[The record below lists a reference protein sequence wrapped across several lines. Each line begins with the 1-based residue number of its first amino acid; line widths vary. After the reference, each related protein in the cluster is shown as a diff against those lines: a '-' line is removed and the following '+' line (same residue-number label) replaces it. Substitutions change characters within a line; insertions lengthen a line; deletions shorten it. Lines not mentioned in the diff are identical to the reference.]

1 MSFPSGPITQDY
13 KDTKASYAPS
23 VADQKLVAYVM
34 EQHQIAES
42 SKLQTTEDT
51 WLGMAFLTG
60 HQWSR
65 FNRIQSVLT
74 TDNPPAWR
82 VRMVLNYVL
91 PTVET
96 FVGKL
101 TENRPGFICLP
112 ATNDDD
118 DIEAARQCD
127 KMLEYEWERAGAAQ
141 VIHELAKWVAVS
153 PIGFLKIWW
162 DPTLGE
168 DIEVDVTPSD
178 AEPDSEGNY
187 PRIYETRKAG
197 DVVISA
203 VNPLEVSWDPG
214 AKDKSTCRWMY
225 HSNYVHIDS
234 VRARWPQKG
243 KFVHPSSTAESDS
256 FSQQLIRHFR
266 GTTGDEDSALDR
278 VLIVEYFEK
287 ASPRN
292 PRGLYA
298 VVAGDVLLEKGDLP
312 FNKLPFYAVRHNTV
326 PGRWAGEGLVKA
338 IIPAQKELNKS
349 ASQRIEN
356 KNLHAQPKW
365 VAEKGSVEKGAI
377 SDEPGE
383 IIFYNR
389 TASRPPMPMPPPGLS
404 PEHERIQNE
413 QIKHIENISGISDVS
428 RGQAPASF
436 SGRAIRHS
444 AALDHTKLG
453 PTVRELEGAVADMC
467 SHWLLL
473 LREYMPK
480 SRMLRVS
487 GRNNEL
493 EVFSFYRSKIK
504 NTEVRVQPFSMLSR
518 NIAVRQE
525 LVLQMYQL
533 GLYGDQNDPRVK
545 MQARKDMEFG
555 NDEKIHGDRSR
566 DRNYAR
572 EENHVL
578 SNGQW
583 TDPQPWEDH
592 ITHIDEL
599 LSYMKSVDYRLL
611 DDETKM
617 LFQKH
622 LAWHYHLES
631 QQQAGVPWWTPYSDA
646 GQQGW
651 PPVAP
656 PAQPGQQPQA
666 APASL
671 PPDGVDVAGPQ
682 VDAFNP
688 TPEELQYEAMQRP
701 PQQPGM
707 QPPGG
712 QIPLAAGQGGLP
724 ELNNAIGPL
733 GPGAA
738 TEFSQ

>member
-1 MSFPSGPITQDY
+1 MAYPTGPITEGY
-13 KDTKASYAPS
+13 KDKTSGYNASG
-23 VADQKLVAYVM
+23 ADKKLVSYVM
-34 EQHQIAES
+34 EQHDLAEHAKS
-42 SKLQTTEDT
+42 QVIEDT

-60 HQWSR
+60 HQWTR
-65 FNRIQSVLT
+65 FNRIQNVLT

-82 VRMVLNYVL
+82 VRMVLNYIL

-127 KMLEYEWERAGAAQ
+127 KMLEYEWERAGTSQ
-141 VIHELAKWVAVS
+141 VLHELAKWVAVA
-153 PIGFLKIWW
+153 PIGFLKMWW

-168 DIEVDVTPSD
+168 DISVDTTPSD
-178 AEPDSEGNY
+178 VEPDADGVY
-187 PRIYETRKAG
+187 PRTFETRKSG
-197 DVVISA
+197 EVVISA
-203 VNPLEVSWDPG
+203 VNPLEVAWDPG
-214 AKDKSTCRWMY
+214 AKDKSTCQWMY
-225 HSNYVHIDS
+225 HANFMHIDRIRERWPAKGKYVHPTSASD
-234 VRARWPQKG
+234 
-243 KFVHPSSTAESDS
+243 SDS
-256 FSQQLIRHFR
+256 FSQQLVRHFR
-266 GTTGDEDSALDR
+266 GTTGDDDATVDRAL
-278 VLIVEYFEK
+278 VVEYFEK
-287 ASPRN
+287 ASPRH

-298 VVAGDVLLEKGDLP
+298 VVSGGVLLEKGDLP
-312 FNKLPFYAVRHNTV
+312 FNKLPFFAVRHNTV
-326 PGRWAGEGLVKA
+326 PGRWPGEGMVKSL
-338 IIPAQKELNKS
+338 IPAQKELNKS

-413 QIKHIENISGISDVS
+413 QIKHIENISGISDVT

-453 PTVRELEGAVADMC
+453 PTVREFERAVADAC
-467 SHWLLL
+467 SYWLLL

-480 SRMLRVS
+480 ERMLRVS

-493 EVFSFYRSKIK
+493 EVFAFYRSKIK
-504 NTEVRVQPFSMLSR
+504 NTEVRIQPFSMLSR

-533 GLYGDQNDPRVK
+533 GLYGDQQDPRVK

-555 NDEKIHGDRSR
+555 NDEITHGDRSR

-572 EENHVL
+572 EENYVL
-578 SNGQW
+578 SQGQW
-583 TDPQPWEDH
+583 TDAQPWEDH

-599 LSYMKSVDYRLL
+599 LSYMKGVDYRLL
-611 DDETKM
+611 DDETKLM
-617 LFQKH
+617 FQKH
-622 LAWHYHLES
+622 LAWHYHLEA
-631 QQQAGVPWWTPYSDA
+631 QQRSGVPWWAPYADSGD
-646 GQQGW
+646 QGW
-651 PPVAP
+651 PPVPAPEQQGQPQQEPPATPPAP
-656 PAQPGQQPQA
+656 P
-666 APASL
+666 
-671 PPDGVDVAGPQ
+671 

-688 TPEELQYEAMQRP
+688 TPEEIQFQGLQ
-701 PQQPGM
+701 QQQAGA
-707 QPPGG
+707 GAV
-712 QIPLAAGQGGLP
+712 PLAAGMGGMP
-724 ELNNAIGPL
+724 ELNQAVGPM
-733 GPGAA
+733 GPGVGPGLN
-738 TEFSQ
+738 Q